1 MVNDTLFF
9 RQEPSLMTYDRQLHY
24 IGKIKDDTCSTGD
37 WAKVVKVI
45 IVRTKDNTSQTS
57 AQQPQQ

>member
-1 MVNDTLFF
+1 
-9 RQEPSLMTYDRQLHY
+9 MTYDRQLDY